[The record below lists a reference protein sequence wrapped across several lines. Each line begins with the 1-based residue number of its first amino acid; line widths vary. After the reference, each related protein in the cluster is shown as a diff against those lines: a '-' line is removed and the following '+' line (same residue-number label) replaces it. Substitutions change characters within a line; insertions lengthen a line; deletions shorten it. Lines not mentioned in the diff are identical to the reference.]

1 MATEVDICNTALSLL
16 GCRADIASISPVEG
30 GRFAEVCA
38 REYQIARNLVLEAH
52 DWSFACR
59 RANLAV
65 LRTDLF
71 GWQFGYVR
79 PADAVSIV
87 AVVPEDDRYFE
98 HPHEFIVEADQESG
112 VPLILTDLPGAVCR
126 YLARVTNTSLFPEHF
141 CQAVAF
147 KLAIRLSGNIIK
159 GTPGQQVAVNLEK
172 QYQTILA
179 AAVHFDMKQRRKD
192 LDLRATWTKKRGLR
206 V

>member
-38 REYQIARNLVLEAH
+38 REYPIARNLVLEAH

-112 VPLILTDLPGAVCR
+112 VSLILTDLPGAVCR
-126 YLARVTNTSLFPEHF
+126 YLARVTNTSLFPEQF

-147 KLAIRLSGNIIK
+147 KLAMRLSGNIIK

-179 AAVHFDMKQRRKD
+179 PC
-192 LDLRATWTKKRGLR
+192 TST
-206 V
+206 

>member
-38 REYQIARNLVLEAH
+38 REYPIARNLVLEAH

-98 HPHEFIVEADQESG
+98 PARIHCGGRPGIRGEPHPHRSSG
-112 VPLILTDLPGAVCR
+112 GCLSLSGPRHKHIPFSGAV
-126 YLARVTNTSLFPEHF
+126 
-141 CQAVAF
+141 
-147 KLAIRLSGNIIK
+147 LSG
-159 GTPGQQVAVNLEK
+159 GGV
-172 QYQTILA
+172 QTRDAPFWKHHQRNARA
-179 AAVHFDMKQRRKD
+179 AGGGKP
-192 LDLRATWTKKRGLR
+192 
-206 V
+206 